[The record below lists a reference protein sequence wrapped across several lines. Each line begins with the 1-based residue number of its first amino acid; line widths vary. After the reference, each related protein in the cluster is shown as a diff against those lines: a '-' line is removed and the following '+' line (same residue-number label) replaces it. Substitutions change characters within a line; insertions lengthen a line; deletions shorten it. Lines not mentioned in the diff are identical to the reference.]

1 MFAMFFAFSCLHI
14 AGTAITPPYQIFSE
28 SSTIYKLISIDS
40 DLTVIVTDDSPVV
53 AIDYHYRRN
62 KIFWVSDN
70 SIRMALLDTTDG
82 VAADFAPFVTGTQ
95 ITSMSVDWRTSKVY
109 WTDSAAHTIEQ
120 YDLES
125 NQRSVLY
132 QISIESSP
140 LGIVVDPFTSWLYW
154 TDGLRGTVERIRSN
168 GTTHR
173 IIRQQKSRIS
183 CTNSVSWPIALNYSS
198 QYLYWSDSCVNAL
211 ERVSVGGALSST
223 VYAGQSLS
231 FASSITSFAST
242 LWWTQPRTLY
252 EIATDYGTLTQVY
265 MTGAL
270 SKLYSVRTV
279 HPDNQPDDL
288 YIPDCSPSCV
298 HGFCAD
304 PIANVCD
311 CAGTGWTGPLCNID
325 VMECNGTSIVCRAN
339 QKCINTD
346 GVHLCMDIPNSTA
359 LQITSTLV
367 KESLIN
373 TALPLAVPRLS
384 SPSSVIRLM
393 PTSGFPSSLVTSPSI
408 SRSMSPLKEITSTT
422 STLKPITVLVS
433 RPISIQTTSAV
444 STTATQLLKISTSAV
459 DRSSSVRTLISSKSG
474 VTTFTSSLP
483 LLSVSTP
490 TPSVPTPTPYVPKPT
505 VSTLPLS
512 ISTPA
517 LYLARTSSEVLVS
530 VTTAIHSMAES
541 SSSTSSPPVW
551 MSTDSVKSST
561 LISSSSSMMA
571 SVSGPIIMP
580 FPPTQSTKLVTT
592 SVPAVLESII
602 YYSRSVLTSEG
613 TSLASSSALASYSL
627 LTSGLV
633 ESLTPS
639 KTRLDSYT
647 TPIQQPEWTSKYS
660 AAEASS
666 TVILQLPVIPDNK
679 SHQNVPTYVF
689 VAIIILIVLLLAA
702 VAALAAATLYC
713 RHIRMKYTE
722 QVEAFGDL
730 TPSNKVVN
738 NPLYIGINT
747 LEKIAEQHNQKHRSM
762 RSSSL
767 LRDDVSI
774 AQYSSSGSEASAR
787 SDEPIIIS
795 AV

>member
-1 MFAMFFAFSCLHI
+1 MQYRLVKLLSASCITHIVCICTLNTQHAATHTFLASARYFFQTLWNAMEPVLFAELIRSV
-14 AGTAITPPYQIFSE
+14 
-28 SSTIYKLISIDS
+28 STQMVSICAWTVS
-40 DLTVIVTDDSPVV
+40 VWMHGSTVILQLLL
-53 AIDYHYRRN
+53 
-62 KIFWVSDN
+62 IF
-70 SIRMALLDTTDG
+70 
-82 VAADFAPFVTGTQ
+82 
-95 ITSMSVDWRTSKVY
+95 
-109 WTDSAAHTIEQ
+109 
-120 YDLES
+120 
-125 NQRSVLY
+125 
-132 QISIESSP
+132 
-140 LGIVVDPFTSWLYW
+140 
-154 TDGLRGTVERIRSN
+154 
-168 GTTHR
+168 HR
-173 IIRQQKSRIS
+173 I
-183 CTNSVSWPIALNYSS
+183 V
-198 QYLYWSDSCVNAL
+198 
-211 ERVSVGGALSST
+211 
-223 VYAGQSLS
+223 
-231 FASSITSFAST
+231 
-242 LWWTQPRTLY
+242 
-252 EIATDYGTLTQVY
+252 
-265 MTGAL
+265 
-270 SKLYSVRTV
+270 
-279 HPDNQPDDL
+279 
-288 YIPDCSPSCV
+288 
-298 HGFCAD
+298 
-304 PIANVCD
+304 
-311 CAGTGWTGPLCNID
+311 
-325 VMECNGTSIVCRAN
+325 
-339 QKCINTD
+339 
-346 GVHLCMDIPNSTA
+346 PNSTA

-551 MSTDSVKSST
+551 MSTDSVKSLT

-702 VAALAAATLYC
+702 VGEQIQAPFVMLTYIFLTAALAAATLYC

-730 TPSNKVVN
+730 TPS
-738 NPLYIGINT
+738 
-747 LEKIAEQHNQKHRSM
+747 
-762 RSSSL
+762 
-767 LRDDVSI
+767 
-774 AQYSSSGSEASAR
+774 
-787 SDEPIIIS
+787 
-795 AV
+795 

>member
-1 MFAMFFAFSCLHI
+1 MFFAFSCLHI

-459 DRSSSVRTLISSKSG
+459 DRSSSQSTAWLKVQVLH
-474 VTTFTSSLP
+474 P
-483 LLSVSTP
+483 LLQF
-490 TPSVPTPTPYVPKPT
+490 
-505 VSTLPLS
+505 
-512 ISTPA
+512 
-517 LYLARTSSEVLVS
+517 
-530 VTTAIHSMAES
+530 
-541 SSSTSSPPVW
+541 
-551 MSTDSVKSST
+551 
-561 LISSSSSMMA
+561 
-571 SVSGPIIMP
+571 GCQQ
-580 FPPTQSTKLVTT
+580 TQ
-592 SVPAVLESII
+592 
-602 YYSRSVLTSEG
+602 SVLTSEG